1 MARTRTLIRLT
12 RQKNEERGGRETAK
26 KGRERLEEGER
37 ETGKRRGGRERDWED
52 ERRGRERLGRREEG
66 RERDL
71 LICI

>member
-12 RQKNEERGGRETAK
+12 RQKNEERGG
-26 KGRERLEEGER
+26 ERDCEEGER
-37 ETGKRRGGRERDWED
+37 ETGGGRERDWEE